1 MQQKSL
7 ESLLNVAIAREE
19 AAYAFYKE
27 LQEKVVDKEVKD
39 TLEFLA
45 GEEQKHK
52 EFLVRYKAGQI
63 GAGAMQMTE
72 VIDYK
77 IAEHLELPDPEKN
90 MNSEELYLIAAH
102 RELAAYNFYKGLADL
117 HPEGETREM
126 LLKMANQEMKHKEKV
141 EYLYANKAFPQTAG
155 G

>member
-1 MQQKSL
+1 MQHRSL

-19 AAYAFYKE
+19 AAYAVYME
-27 LQEKVVDKEVKD
+27 LQERIVDKEVKD
-39 TLEFLA
+39 TLQFLA
-45 GEEQKHK
+45 GEEQKHRD
-52 EFLVRYKAGQI
+52 FLVKYKAGQV
-63 GAGAMQMTE
+63 GAGAMELTE

-90 MNSEELYLIAAH
+90 MDNEEIYLLAAH
-102 RELAAYNFYKGLADL
+102 RELAAYNFYKDLADL

-126 LLKMANQEMKHKEKV
+126 LLKMAYQELKHKEKV
-141 EYLYANKAFPQTAG
+141 EYLYANTAFPQTAG